1 MHKKTTD
8 DGQLSLFEPAEEK
21 IIKQEYSSQE
31 RYLISVT
38 V

>member
-21 IIKQEYSSQE
+21 IIS
-31 RYLISVT
+31 RNILIL
-38 V
+38 